1 MSHRVI
7 TADRADAAESA
18 EPTVHPNQALLDK
31 LHVDSMPTKAEVAA
45 STAKN
50 LAIDGVLSA
59 PAVLGP
65 VTLGRSLMMGYKAL
79 DVTTA
84 VGSEVL
90 GTAAEREAAAI
101 KREFKYQLPDTA
113 IKNIEQQC
121 EPTTGR
127 KVWKGLTNVYGDGVI
142 PLMSGVALAPA
153 TGGWSIPIALGL
165 GTANGVRKLNND
177 LNYER
182 MNCQVGEMR
191 KMLTSW

>member
-1 MSHRVI
+1 MTDRVT
-7 TADRADAAESA
+7 TADRTDVAESA
-18 EPTVHPNQALLDK
+18 VHPNQSLLDK
-31 LHVDSMPTKAEVAA
+31 LHVDSMPTKAEVGT

-50 LAIDGVLSA
+50 LVIDGVLSA

-84 VGSEVL
+84 VASEVL

-101 KREFKYQLPDTA
+101 KREFKEQLPETA
-113 IKNIEQQC
+113 IKDIEQQC

-142 PLMSGVALAPA
+142 PFMSGVALAPA

-182 MNCQVGEMR
+182 MNCQVDQLR
-191 KMLTSW
+191 KMLTSSR